1 MGCSQLSRTRTRRLL
16 FVFALV
22 VAQCLVASVTVSAA
36 PRAENSSGRLEPGER
51 AEVALEAV
59 ERLSDVH
66 PGEGGVVL
74 GSPAVLR
81 REGGNFVPVLEHIEL
96 RLPSNSSSPMSM
108 SVGEDEIRVS
118 LDGVAVDAQ
127 LAASGD
133 LVYPGVDQATSFV
146 TRALETNGVQVMAVM
161 ESAEASREQR
171 YNFELPRGASL
182 RLNPDG
188 SVGIVTRQG
197 RNGESGLGGIEV
209 PWAVDAAGRSLPS
222 RSMID
227 GNTLIQITDV
237 DASTAYPVVADPK
250 MRLYFYDC
258 GIVTC
263 TRWVDVDIT
272 KYVYD
277 RRGDET
283 ILYWGIIMGAA
294 CAVASIFGAATPA
307 ASLAPCWCMTCR

>member
-1 MGCSQLSRTRTRRLL
+1 
-16 FVFALV
+16 
-22 VAQCLVASVTVSAA
+22 
-36 PRAENSSGRLEPGER
+36 
-51 AEVALEAV
+51 
-59 ERLSDVH
+59 
-66 PGEGGVVL
+66 
-74 GSPAVLR
+74 
-81 REGGNFVPVLEHIEL
+81 
-96 RLPSNSSSPMSM
+96 
-108 SVGEDEIRVS
+108 
-118 LDGVAVDAQ
+118 
-127 LAASGD
+127 
-133 LVYPGVDQATSFV
+133 
-146 TRALETNGVQVMAVM
+146 M

-222 RSMID
+222 RFMID

-250 MRLYFYDC
+250 MRFYFYDC

-283 ILYWGIIMGAA
+283 ILYWGVIMGAA
-294 CAVASIFGAATPA
+294 CAVVSIFGAGTPCALIGALLVYDLQVNLRQA
-307 ASLAPCWCMTCR
+307 AERGHCLKIKYSRQLGFAVPVDYDDTDPSSRKCYRT